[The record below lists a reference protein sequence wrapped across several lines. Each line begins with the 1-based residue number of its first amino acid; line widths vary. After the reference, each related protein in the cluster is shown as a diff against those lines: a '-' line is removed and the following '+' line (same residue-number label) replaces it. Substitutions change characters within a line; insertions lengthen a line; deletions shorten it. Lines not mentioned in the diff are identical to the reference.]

1 MTDLCSLMTKYGS
14 DKNTWHNYTQIY
26 FLLLEKYRNENINL
40 FEMGIGTNNVNITSN
55 MGSDGRPGASL
66 RAWSEFFPNATIFA
80 ADIDKNILFQEEK
93 IKTFYCDQLS
103 PEVIQS
109 MWSSIEVDFDIIID
123 DGLHTFEANVCLFE
137 NSIHKLKEG
146 GIYIIEDVYFK
157 NLEYFREL
165 KNHYTER
172 YGLKMFEIIEL
183 HHPTNGV
190 DNNLIIIRK

>member
-1 MTDLCSLMTKYGS
+1 MTKYGS

-26 FLLLEKYRNENINL
+26 FLLMEKYRNENINL

-55 MGSDGRPGASL
+55 MGANGRPGASL

-109 MWSSIEVDFDIIID
+109 MWSSIEVDFDIIVD

-137 NSIHKLKEG
+137 NSIHKLKED
-146 GIYIIEDVYFK
+146 GIYIIEDIYVT
-157 NLEYFREL
+157 NLELFRKVQNEY
-165 KNHYTER
+165 KER
-172 YGLKMFEIIEL
+172 YGLKTFEILEL
-183 HHPTNGV
+183 PHPTNKI

>member
-26 FLLLEKYRNENINL
+26 FLLMEKYRNENINL

-55 MGSDGRPGASL
+55 MGANGRPGASL

-109 MWSSIEVDFDIIID
+109 MWSSIEVDFDIIVD

-137 NSIHKLKEG
+137 NSIHKLKED
-146 GIYIIEDVYFK
+146 GIYIIEDIYVT
-157 NLEYFREL
+157 NLELFRKVQNEY
-165 KNHYTER
+165 KER
-172 YGLKMFEIIEL
+172 YGLKTFEILEL
-183 HHPTNGV
+183 PHPTNKI

>member
-1 MTDLCSLMTKYGS
+1 MTDLCNLMTKYGS

-26 FLLLEKYRNENINL
+26 FLLMEKYRNENINL

-55 MGSDGRPGASL
+55 MGANGRPGASL

-109 MWSSIEVDFDIIID
+109 MWSSIEVDFDIIVD

-137 NSIHKLKEG
+137 NSIHKLKED
-146 GIYIIEDVYFK
+146 GIYIIEDIYVT
-157 NLEYFREL
+157 NLELFRKVQNEY
-165 KNHYTER
+165 KER
-172 YGLKMFEIIEL
+172 YGLKTFEILEL
-183 HHPTNGV
+183 PHPTNKI

>member
-55 MGSDGRPGASL
+55 MGANGRPGASL

-109 MWSSIEVDFDIIID
+109 MWSSIEVDFDIIVD

-137 NSIHKLKEG
+137 NSIHKLKED
-146 GIYIIEDVYFK
+146 GIYIIEDIYVT
-157 NLEYFREL
+157 NLELFRKVQNEY
-165 KNHYTER
+165 KER
-172 YGLKMFEIIEL
+172 YGLKTFEILEL
-183 HHPTNGV
+183 PHPTNKI

>member
-1 MTDLCSLMTKYGS
+1 MTDLCNLMTKYGS

-55 MGSDGRPGASL
+55 MGANGRPGASL

-109 MWSSIEVDFDIIID
+109 MWSSIEVDFDIIVD

-137 NSIHKLKEG
+137 NSIHKLKED
-146 GIYIIEDVYFK
+146 GIYIIEDIYVT
-157 NLEYFREL
+157 NLELFRKVQNEY
-165 KNHYTER
+165 KER
-172 YGLKMFEIIEL
+172 YGLKTFEILEL
-183 HHPTNGV
+183 PHPTNKI

>member
-1 MTDLCSLMTKYGS
+1 MTKYGS

-55 MGSDGRPGASL
+55 MGANGRPGASL

-109 MWSSIEVDFDIIID
+109 MWSSIEVDFDIIVD

-137 NSIHKLKEG
+137 NSIHKLKED
-146 GIYIIEDVYFK
+146 GIYIIEDIYVT
-157 NLEYFREL
+157 NLELFRKVQNEY
-165 KNHYTER
+165 KER
-172 YGLKMFEIIEL
+172 YGLKTFEILEL
-183 HHPTNGV
+183 PHPTNKI